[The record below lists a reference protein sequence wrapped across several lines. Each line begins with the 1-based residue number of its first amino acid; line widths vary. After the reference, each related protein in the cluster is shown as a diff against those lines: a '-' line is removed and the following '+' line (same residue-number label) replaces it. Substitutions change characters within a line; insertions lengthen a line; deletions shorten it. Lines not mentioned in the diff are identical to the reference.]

1 MFASLHSQTQGGDA
15 PSGSAPWAWIWD
27 LAATPG
33 VVELLLA
40 GLLLGIG
47 ALLAF
52 RFGGLVRGVRRRRAI
67 RDYLLGVEQAL
78 AKDLAAA
85 RRRLEQVVA
94 EDPENH
100 YARLL
105 LGQVLGELGEPE
117 QAHRQH
123 HYLHGAFEVDSPH
136 NELLLAQSLLGAGF
150 AAEAAGVA
158 ERAAQRLPAPAKAL
172 ELLYRA
178 QLQAGSLAAA
188 TATGQRLL
196 SHVGRSGAAAL
207 RQEVAATAAVAG
219 LAQLDQGVVAMA
231 RECAATARRLDAN
244 APGLGLL
251 TARLAAHGHGLPT
264 AVQQVLAASAG
275 ALVAATPPAPASS
288 AAALPERRSD
298 GAPAL
303 PVATFAGLLPAARYR
318 CRRCMRP
325 FEQELRQC
333 PRCGALDSAE
343 PVEAALGAPLGSALQ
358 AMDAIDANPAHIR
371 RRIADAVA
379 GEPAAT
385 RELVALGARAVPELL
400 AVAGD
405 RDSVA
410 LPVVLALLEA
420 MGPAVLPEVFAALR
434 LRVEGRLLP
443 FGGTAATEVVSRLT
457 QRFGRA
463 ALPHMAGLLPTAQA
477 EERKILIDYFL
488 GLADAAAFQQVL
500 ERFPPLEIVHRC
512 NRLEAAALQRF
523 LQALPAENFVV
534 ATLLREP
541 GFRREAEVLAAI
553 PGANDPQ
560 GLERL
565 LQQRGPTRELVRTL
579 LDALGDATQAPA
591 AGRLLRHF
599 GMAALDHVLA
609 DFSDF
614 DRPEA
619 ERQRLGEVLVACGA
633 PAVARIVDNFG
644 AESSALDD
652 ALRAVLEAI
661 GPSAVAALRAGYAE
675 RGWLERLKTVLGSR
689 CTNRRVQIVRAL
701 AAIPGPEATA
711 ALAALLEAERDD
723 NLRLH
728 LEHACHAR
736 RAGGDH
742 G

>member
-1 MFASLHSQTQGGDA
+1 MVAPLHSQTPGGE
-15 PSGSAPWAWIWD
+15 SPWAGFWA
-27 LAATPG
+27 LATTPG

-40 GLLLGIG
+40 GLLLGTG
-47 ALLAF
+47 AWVAF
-52 RFGGLVRGVRRRRAI
+52 RFGGLVRGMRRRRAI

-78 AKDLAAA
+78 ARDLAGA

-136 NELLLAQSLLGAGF
+136 NELLLAQSLLGAGL
-150 AAEAAGVA
+150 AAEAATVA
-158 ERAAQRLPAPAKAL
+158 ERAARRLPAPAPAL

-178 QLQAGSLAAA
+178 QLQAGALAAA
-188 TATGQRLL
+188 AATGQRLL
-196 SHVGRSGAAAL
+196 QLGRGAAAAL
-207 RQEVAATAAVAG
+207 RPEIAATAAAAG
-219 LAQLDQGVVAMA
+219 LAHLDQGAVAAA
-231 RECAATARRLDAN
+231 RDCAAAARRLDAA

-251 TARLAAHGHGLPT
+251 AARLQVATLGLPN

-275 ALVAATPPAPASS
+275 ALVAAPAASS
-288 AAALPERRSD
+288 VPVVATAAAS
-298 GAPAL
+298 AL
-303 PVATFAGLLPAARYR
+303 PVSTFAGLLPEARYR
-318 CRRCMRP
+318 CRRCTRP
-325 FEQELRQC
+325 LAHELRQC

-343 PVEAALGAPLGSALQ
+343 PVEAALGAPLASALQ

-371 RRIADAVA
+371 RRIAAAVA
-379 GEPAAT
+379 GESAAT
-385 RELVALGARAVPELL
+385 HEVVALGARAVPELL
-400 AVAGD
+400 VAAAAREGP
-405 RDSVA
+405 A
-410 LPVVLALLEA
+410 GAAALALLET
-420 MGPAVLPEVFAALR
+420 MGPSLLPEVFAALR
-434 LRVEGRLLP
+434 QSTEGRILP
-443 FGGTAATEVVSRLT
+443 FGGAAMTEVVSLLA

-463 ALPHMAGLLPTAQA
+463 AEPHMARLLATAQA

-488 GLADAAAFQQVL
+488 GLADASAFQQIL

-512 NRLEAAALQRF
+512 NRLEAGALRRF
-523 LQALPAENFVV
+523 LQALPPGHFAV

-553 PGANDPQ
+553 PEACDPA

-565 LQQRGPTRELVRTL
+565 LQQRGATRELVRTL
-579 LDALGDATQAPA
+579 LDALGDAVQAPA
-591 AGRLLRHF
+591 ATRLLRHF
-599 GMAALDHVLA
+599 GTAALDHALA

-644 AESSALDD
+644 AEPSALDD

-661 GPSAVAALRAGYAE
+661 GPSAVAPLCDGYTE
-675 RGWLERLKTVLGSR
+675 RGWFERLRTVLGSR
-689 CTNRRVQIVRAL
+689 YTNRRVQIVRAL
-701 AAIPGPEATA
+701 AAIPGPEAAA
-711 ALAALLEAERDD
+711 ALASLLEVERDD
-723 NLRLH
+723 NLRLL

-736 RAGGDH
+736 RAGGEH